1 MTKQSFELLR
11 CQEHEQLLIHNCSN
25 ISAVARDFL
34 CRGDIAL
41 FLGSSQH
48 LSWKEDAA
56 RQRDQRLTKVG
67 WSFAGWSSH

>member
-1 MTKQSFELLR
+1 MTKQSFELLE
-11 CQEHEQLLIHNCSN
+11 CQEHEQLLIYNCSN

-34 CRGDIAL
+34 CCGDIAL
-41 FLGSSQH
+41 SLGSSQY